1 MNGPHE
7 SWPPYCCV
15 AAFAHAALHQLGAEC
30 PSRSNL
36 ARLLDTQVPEGSAN
50 PWSLRVVSD
59 RRLAG
64 VLPTT
69 AVRAI
74 NHLLNSLAPSLRMRH
89 VPFRSIAMKLYADL
103 ADEAT
108 KKGVVVGIGLDWVT
122 VAEEE
127 GGLHRHLLRL
137 LGTNERSATLLDD
150 SIGVDAKV
158 FDVPWA
164 ELERSVHVV
173 DDGFWLV
180 GPVAKLSFDTAGP
193 WTAPE
198 SS

>member
-15 AAFAHAALHQLGAEC
+15 AAFAHAALQQLGVEC

-36 ARLLDTQVPEGSAN
+36 ARLLGTHVPEGSAN
-50 PWSLRVVSD
+50 PWSLPVVSD
-59 RRLAG
+59 WRLAG
-64 VLPTT
+64 VAPTM

-74 NHLLNSLAPSLRMRH
+74 NHLLHDLAPSLGMRH
-89 VPFRSIAMKLYADL
+89 VPFRSIAMQLYADL
-103 ADEAT
+103 ANEAVR
-108 KKGVVVGIGLDWVT
+108 KGVVTGIGLDWRT
-122 VAEEE
+122 VAGEE
-127 GGLHRHLLRL
+127 GALHRHLLRL
-137 LGTNERSATLLDD
+137 RGANDRGAALLDD
-150 SIGVDAKV
+150 SIGVDPES

-180 GPVAKLSFDTAGP
+180 GPVARLSFDTAGP

>member
-15 AAFAHAALHQLGAEC
+15 AAFAHAALHQLEAEC

-36 ARLLDTQVPEGSAN
+36 ARLLGTHVPEGSAN
-50 PWSLRVVSD
+50 PWSLPVVSD

-64 VLPTT
+64 VAPTM

-74 NHLLNSLAPSLRMRH
+74 NQLLRDLAPSLRMRH
-89 VPFRSIAMKLYADL
+89 VPFRSIAMQLYADL
-103 ADEAT
+103 ANEAVG
-108 KKGVVVGIGLDWVT
+108 KGVVTGIGLDWGT
-122 VAEEE
+122 VAGEG

-137 LGTNERSATLLDD
+137 RGANDRGATLLDD
-150 SIGVDAKV
+150 SIGVDPEP

-180 GPVAKLSFDTAGP
+180 GPVASLSFDTAGP
-193 WTAPE
+193 WTATE